1 MGIEYIYEP
10 FSYGF
15 MIRSLIVAVSVGF
28 MLPILGAYVIN
39 RNLGFMGDAI
49 AHASLPALVLGLL
62 IGVSVLIAAIP
73 AAIFIALLIGYLI
86 SRSKMGEDTA
96 IGIIFSSF
104 FALGFI
110 LLSIFNQ
117 ITYTVEDL
125 LLGQILG
132 VSNSDVLIT
141 LILSIIVLIT
151 SLMLFK
157 QFLFVSFDPI
167 GA

>member
-15 MIRSLIVAVSVGF
+15 MIRSLIVAISVGF

-73 AAIFIALLIGYLI
+73 AAIFLSLIHI
-86 SRSKMGEDTA
+86 
-96 IGIIFSSF
+96 
-104 FALGFI
+104 
-110 LLSIFNQ
+110 
-117 ITYTVEDL
+117 
-125 LLGQILG
+125 
-132 VSNSDVLIT
+132 
-141 LILSIIVLIT
+141 
-151 SLMLFK
+151 
-157 QFLFVSFDPI
+157 
-167 GA
+167 